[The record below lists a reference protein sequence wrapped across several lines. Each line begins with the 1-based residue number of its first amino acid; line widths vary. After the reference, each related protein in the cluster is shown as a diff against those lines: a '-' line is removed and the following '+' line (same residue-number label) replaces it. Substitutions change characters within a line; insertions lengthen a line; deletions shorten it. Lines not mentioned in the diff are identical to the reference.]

1 MMRGTQMLPYSVKC
15 HRPETQLF
23 ESSPRRPLIK
33 IGDIHPPIQTVGVF
47 SQARCTG
54 SIPTDY
60 CRGRS
65 GVVPLGIEP
74 VRQGRLVNVVKLVK
88 IHH

>member
-47 SQARCTG
+47 SQA
-54 SIPTDY
+54 IPTDY